1 MLLGVASRAFQLLLF
16 GAIICQPSSI
26 DAQQTFLWQGQVTT
40 DRLKIFSQVSSPNEL
55 VMNLKKG
62 NVVNVV
68 LEISVLGDKWCRVEL
83 PDQPD
88 PAGYALCSG
97 LTKLRSAAT
106 QNTHADTVT
115 LTRREKVTIATTP
128 IETSPERNQPK
139 SAVLTNKDILDM
151 SHAGFP
157 ADILAAKIKAT
168 TCAFDTTPGDLQ
180 QLKAAGIPDSVIL
193 AMIEAPAG
201 AASLSLA
208 GAIPGSSRSAS
219 AAEKGSMVG
228 DVLLDEIGVYYRQNG
243 IMKPI
248 EPEIVNW
255 QTGGVLKRQL
265 TLGIDKGHVNGTVA
279 KPHSGLGIS
288 RNASESFGVIDFYVR
303 CPDGNSASE
312 YQLLHLWEKGD
323 REFRAV
329 TGGVLHESGGAKKN
343 LVAFT
348 FEKIGP
354 RTYRIQIPN
363 LAAGEYGLLAP
374 GAIASANVASQGKLY
389 SFKILE

>member
-1 MLLGVASRAFQLLLF
+1 MLLRVASSVFRLLLL
-16 GAIICQPSSI
+16 GTVICIPSSI
-26 DAQQTFLWQGQVTT
+26 DAQQTFLWQAEVTS

-106 QNTHADTVT
+106 QDTHAVMVT
-115 LTRREKVTIATTP
+115 LARREKVIATTP
-128 IETSPERNQPK
+128 IETSPEKDQPK
-139 SAVLTNKDILDM
+139 SAALTNKDILDM

-168 TCAFDTTPGDLQ
+168 TCAFDTTPGDLK
-180 QLKAAGIPDSVIL
+180 QLKAGGIPDSVIL

-201 AASLSLA
+201 ATTGLA
-208 GAIPGSSRSAS
+208 GAIRGSSHSAS

-228 DVLLDEIGVYYRQNG
+228 DVLPDEIGVYYRQNG

-265 TLGIDKGHVNGTVA
+265 TLGIDKGHVNGTVV

-288 RNASESFGVIDFYVR
+288 RNASESLGMTDFYVR

-323 REFRAV
+323 RREFRAV
-329 TGGVLHESGGAKKN
+329 TGGVFHESGGAKKN
-343 LVAFT
+343 VVAFT

-354 RTYRIQIPN
+354 RNYRIQIPN

-374 GAIASANVASQGKLY
+374 GATASANVASQGKIY